1 MHRVLKNR
9 LIRII
14 AAILAIFILIPSLL
28 EIGTLLVGALW
39 RPWTPDYEKVG
50 IQHILEKDELTREDY
65 ELIFKQTGLSQTGVD
80 GLVVSGRKYDI
91 LEIQEKFFSGV
102 DYYYHVFAPF
112 TGLFKTEEEN
122 YCFAALEN
130 GDILFCPGSYF
141 SFLKLGHI
149 SIVTDSRFRIA
160 AEAQGYE
167 NDHEFVYASD
177 FLASPAYMILRPKA
191 NLDTREA
198 AAAYAKA
205 ELCDVKYAITS
216 GIFTPKFPDALE
228 YTHCSHMI
236 WYIYQRLGINVDEN
250 GGIVVTPEDI
260 ANSSNVEIVQVFGI
274 NINKFAQ
281 KDN

>member
-1 MHRVLKNR
+1 MQGALKNK

-14 AAILAIFILIPSLL
+14 AAILAICIIIPSLL

-39 RPWTPDYEKVG
+39 RPWTPDYEKASIEHV
-50 IQHILEKDELTREDY
+50 LEKEELTREDY
-65 ELIFKQTGLSQTGVD
+65 DMLFKQTGLSQTGVD
-80 GLVVSGRKYDI
+80 GLIASGRKYDI
-91 LEIQEKFFSGV
+91 LEIQEAFFCGV
-102 DYYYHVFAPF
+102 DYYYDVFAPF
-112 TGLFKTEEEN
+112 TGLFKTNDGN

-141 SFLKLGHI
+141 SFFKLGHI
-149 SIVTDSRFRIA
+149 SIVTDSRFRIV

-167 NDHEFVYASD
+167 NDYEFVYAGD

-191 NLDTREA
+191 DLYTREA
-198 AAAYAKA
+198 AAAYTKT
-205 ELCDVKYAITS
+205 ELYDTKYAITS
-216 GIFTPKFPDALE
+216 GILTPKFPESLE

-236 WYIYQRLGINVDEN
+236 WYVYQRLGIDLDEN

-260 ANSSNVEIVQVFGI
+260 ANSKNVEIVQVFGI
-274 NINKFAQ
+274 DINKFTQ